1 MSFLDVS
8 KAFDCIQHDLLI
20 AKMSAYGFSMDTL
33 VFTYSYLK
41 RKKQNVKLNDIESLL
56 KLLVSGV
63 PQGSILGLILINLFI
78 NDLFLFIKKTNLAN
92 FVDDNTIFAA
102 SKDMA
107 SLLEELKFES
117 EGAINWFETN
127 HVFSNPDKVQTIVVQ
142 YKKNIRTTP

>member
-1 MSFLDVS
+1 MAFLDVS
-8 KAFDCIQHDLLI
+8 KAFDSIQHDLLI
-20 AKMSAYGFSMDTL
+20 AKVSAYGFSMDTL

-63 PQGSILGLILINLFI
+63 PQASILGLILINLFI

>member
-56 KLLVSGV
+56 KLLVSGA
-63 PQGSILGLILINLFI
+63 PQASILGLILINLFI

>member
-63 PQGSILGLILINLFI
+63 PQASILGLILINLFI

>member
-63 PQGSILGLILINLFI
+63 PQASILGLILINLFI

-92 FVDDNTIFAA
+92 FVDDKTIFAA

>member
-63 PQGSILGLILINLFI
+63 PQASILGLILINLFM

-92 FVDDNTIFAA
+92 FVDDKTIFAA

>member
-1 MSFLDVS
+1 M
-8 KAFDCIQHDLLI
+8 
-20 AKMSAYGFSMDTL
+20 
-33 VFTYSYLK
+33 
-41 RKKQNVKLNDIESLL
+41 
-56 KLLVSGV
+56 
-63 PQGSILGLILINLFI
+63 
-78 NDLFLFIKKTNLAN
+78 FLFIKKTNLAN

>member
-8 KAFDCIQHDLLI
+8 KAFDSIQHDLLI
-20 AKMSAYGFSMDTL
+20 AKVSAYGFSMDTL

-63 PQGSILGLILINLFI
+63 PQASILGLILINLFI

>member
-63 PQGSILGLILINLFI
+63 PQASILGLILINLFI

-92 FVDDNTIFAA
+92 FVDDNTIFPA